1 MKKVLVWYLKPY
13 YGRMVIGFMIKFIGT
28 IMDLCL
34 PWVLAYMIDTII
46 PIGEKSRIFL
56 WGAVMI
62 VCSVLALTFNVIA
75 NRMASEVARDTTEA
89 IRHDLFTRIMWLSNA
104 QTDGFTKPS
113 LISRL
118 TTDTYNVHQ
127 MLGRVQRLGVRAPI
141 LVIGGVLVTL
151 TLDPVLTLVLVSVM
165 PVIVGIT
172 VYVSRKSIPM

>member
-13 YGRMVIGFMIKFIGT
+13 YGRMVIGFMIKFIST

-75 NRMASEVARDTTEA
+75 NRMA
-89 IRHDLFTRIMWLSNA
+89 
-104 QTDGFTKPS
+104 
-113 LISRL
+113 
-118 TTDTYNVHQ
+118 
-127 MLGRVQRLGVRAPI
+127 
-141 LVIGGVLVTL
+141 
-151 TLDPVLTLVLVSVM
+151 
-165 PVIVGIT
+165 
-172 VYVSRKSIPM
+172 